1 MTKITCVVASFMA
14 LASQSAFAAEEKNA
28 FQKYV
33 LDGGP
38 TMIPIGLAIA
48 ALVTLCIFNFLNLSK
63 SKFVPAGLK
72 AALLEHMANCR
83 VRSAIELGASDPSYL
98 GRLTAYALPNIDATR
113 PDDLGRDKVEDA
125 IADFA
130 VNENRRNMTWV
141 NYVSLIAQAAPM
153 LGLLGTVMGM
163 VGAFSTLE
171 TQGAGDPSELA
182 GDISVALLTTMWG
195 LITAIPSLLA
205 YFFFKNRLNNL
216 TSEAHNSI
224 EEMINASVTTINPD
238 AHLSKI
244 PEGLA

>member
-1 MTKITCVVASFMA
+1 MIKSSLIATTLLG

-28 FQKYV
+28 FQKFV
-33 LDGGP
+33 LDGGV
-38 TMIPIGLAIA
+38 TMIPIGLAIV
-48 ALVTLCIFNFLNLSK
+48 ALLILCIFNALNLGK
-63 SKFVPAGLK
+63 AKFVPAGLK
-72 AALLEHMANCR
+72 AALMEHMANCR

-98 GRLTAYALPNIDATR
+98 GRLVAYALPNIDATR
-113 PDDLGRDKVEDA
+113 PEDLGRDKVEDA

-141 NYVSLIAQAAPM
+141 NYISLVAQAAPM
-153 LGLLGTVMGM
+153 LGLLGTVIGM
-163 VGAFSTLE
+163 VGAFSTLA
-171 TQGAGDPSELA
+171 TQGAGDPSALA

-195 LITAIPSLLA
+195 LITAIPSLIA

-216 TSEAHNSI
+216 TAEAHQSV
-224 EEMINASVTTINPD
+224 EELINASVATINPD